1 MYILNKYREKY
12 LLVLAGT
19 FFITFLL
26 IPKFIKLDTVV
37 KSNDIGLFSQN
48 FTFNLFVLIVLLV
61 SPIIEEIAFRG
72 SFSKTN
78 FINKISLPILVV
90 ILLFKFN
97 YLSII
102 ILLILLITKYYKNKR
117 QQSYTL
123 KFLSIFLSISLFVI
137 SHYSFENTFR
147 SENLNTIILYSS
159 LVCLF
164 LWITININIWY
175 SIATH
180 FLYNF
185 LVVAMILIQIQFTK
199 HSIYIKSNDIDLS
212 LEQKPYYSKYK
223 NIEFIFEENQIK
235 CNDCT
240 LDLFISELGIENKPL
255 TTPFSTYDIIL
266 VNNNELNKEDFI
278 KRTVD
283 EMAKLKMISIE

>member
-1 MYILNKYREKY
+1 
-12 LLVLAGT
+12 
-19 FFITFLL
+19 
-26 IPKFIKLDTVV
+26 
-37 KSNDIGLFSQN
+37 
-48 FTFNLFVLIVLLV
+48 
-61 SPIIEEIAFRG
+61 
-72 SFSKTN
+72 
-78 FINKISLPILVV
+78 
-90 ILLFKFN
+90 
-97 YLSII
+97 
-102 ILLILLITKYYKNKR
+102 
-117 QQSYTL
+117 
-123 KFLSIFLSISLFVI
+123 
-137 SHYSFENTFR
+137 
-147 SENLNTIILYSS
+147 
-159 LVCLF
+159 
-164 LWITININIWY
+164 
-175 SIATH
+175 
-180 FLYNF
+180 
-185 LVVAMILIQIQFTK
+185 MILIQIQFTK